1 MPDPV
6 RVRFPPSPTGLL
18 HVGSARTALYN
29 WLFARHTGGAL
40 VLRFEDTD
48 RARST
53 PEAIDQALR
62 VLEWL
67 GIDWD
72 EGPTRQTE
80 RMDQYVAT
88 ARRLVSEG
96 SAYPCYCTA
105 EELEAERAER
115 QKQNLPLIY
124 SGRCRRLTDAER
136 AAFEDEGRVPAI
148 RLIFEPAGETAIED
162 LVRGVVRWD
171 NALQGDFIILRSD
184 GTPTYQF
191 ANPVDDIDARINH
204 VLRGEDLLSST
215 PRQLAVYRAL
225 DAPEPR
231 FGHLPMILGP
241 DKKKLS
247 KRHGAVSVEEFRDR
261 GYLADAVVNY
271 LALIGWSF
279 DDKTNVMTR
288 DELVERFT
296 LERVN
301 PSPGVFDEAKL
312 EWLNGEHL
320 RLLTPGAFAA
330 ELQRYLELRGSPL
343 AAHPGRVAEVA
354 PIVQEKL
361 RELSQFES
369 FAGFL
374 FGPVHYDEE
383 AVRRVVD
390 DPDAPRALES
400 ARTALEELTEWN
412 AASIEEALRGACEET
427 GLKPRVLFGPVRVAI
442 SGRTV
447 APGLFES
454 LQLLGR
460 DESLA
465 RIAELGR
472 RFVTEG

>member
-1 MPDPV
+1 
-6 RVRFPPSPTGLL
+6 L
-18 HVGSARTALYN
+18 
-29 WLFARHTGGAL
+29 
-40 VLRFEDTD
+40 
-48 RARST
+48 
-53 PEAIDQALR
+53 
-62 VLEWL
+62 
-67 GIDWD
+67 
-72 EGPTRQTE
+72 
-80 RMDQYVAT
+80 
-88 ARRLVSEG
+88 
-96 SAYPCYCTA
+96 
-105 EELEAERAER
+105 
-115 QKQNLPLIY
+115 
-124 SGRCRRLTDAER
+124 
-136 AAFEDEGRVPAI
+136 
-148 RLIFEPAGETAIED
+148 
-162 LVRGVVRWD
+162 RGVVRWD